1 MIKQLNESISF
12 KKENDVTTI
21 IISPAIPDWQKTAM
35 VIWIAIW
42 TLCGAYVFA
51 QLFTDIDRAT
61 KLSFFT
67 YLVFWGYF
75 EYRVGYNLI
84 WKVWGKELI
93 RIIDDKLQIKRDIK
107 GYGRLEE
114 VYLSNISDLKV
125 ERVSDKSFSKVMSNS
140 FWSLG
145 LPSITLKNLGKATGF
160 AYQVDYEVADK
171 LFKLI
176 EKDLRKKV

>member
-1 MIKQLNESISF
+1 MQKQLEEFITYQ
-12 KKENDVTTI
+12 KENEITTI
-21 IISPAIPDWQKTAM
+21 IITPKLPGWQKSAM
-35 VIWIAIW
+35 FIWIVIW
-42 TLCGAYVFA
+42 TFCGAYVFL

-75 EYRVGYNLI
+75 EFRVAQNFV

-93 RIIDDKLQIKRDIK
+93 RIIDDKLQIKKDIK
-107 GYGRLEE
+107 GYGKLEE
-114 VYLSNISDLKV
+114 IYLNNLSDLKV
-125 ERVSDKSFSKVMSNS
+125 QRIEDKSFSKVMSNS

-145 LPSITLKNLGKATGF
+145 LPSITLKNLGKAMGF
-160 AYQVDYEVADK
+160 AYQVEYDVADK